1 MIEADL
7 GEPCLACIPKPPEVA
22 RRKASAAC
30 EHRAARILALRDA
43 VIVIGVDLSHLA
55 ARVADRD
62 DATTFVGVEVAFVGE
77 PCAFVSEQRFISAG
91 AVDVAA
97 QEAGDAVKF
106 KMGNAV
112 CDHQIVE
119 LADRSLR
126 RDQPQLAKRV
136 VAKIGLHRAARPR
149 YTRQTVLAR
158 VNIAFGVV
166 ARKVGIAVIGERRAP
181 RRGVLIE
188 TVVGVRTGEPCRNAV
203 PREQIIAP
211 RSARDLACCVVGE
224 ARRHIMGCV
233 CKVMREVRQAR
244 GGVISISRHRPV
256 APRQAQLRFMNIC
269 SESHTKVSL
278 ETRSQRVE
286 GTLLRACSSRLCGG
300 CIFAPSITKSSQN
313 ISRTSPKM

>member
-62 DATTFVGVEVAFVGE
+62 DATTFVGVEVAFVAE

-136 VAKIGLHRAARPR
+136 IAKIGTHRAARR
-149 YTRQTVLAR
+149 YTRQTVFTG
-158 VNIAFGVV
+158 VNIAFGAV
-166 ARKVGIAVIGERRAP
+166 ARKVGIAVIGVARRANAA
-181 RRGVLIE
+181 VLIE
-188 TVVGVRTGEPCRNAV
+188 TVVGVRSSEPCRNAV
-203 PREQIIAP
+203 PRIAIIAP
-211 RSARDLACCVVGE
+211 RPRRDLACCVVGE
-224 ARRHIMGCV
+224 AAAHILRCL
-233 CKVMREVRQAR
+233 CKVLYKAGQA
-244 GGVISISRHRPV
+244 
-256 APRQAQLRFMNIC
+256 
-269 SESHTKVSL
+269 
-278 ETRSQRVE
+278 
-286 GTLLRACSSRLCGG
+286 
-300 CIFAPSITKSSQN
+300 
-313 ISRTSPKM
+313 